1 MSRTGAGSA
10 PVLLLGAEETPAL
23 PILWSLSRRGIP
35 VTVGSHRRVCT
46 GLLSRFPAR
55 RLVYPDPSADPD
67 GFLDW
72 LGSTVRSGRFP
83 VTLGCGEQV
92 TFLLARHRSAIEAFT
107 SVPVVELPIFM
118 QCRDKSLTMKAASRC
133 GVPTPVTWF
142 PEEEGLEAVAAR
154 ATYPAVV
161 KPCVSDGARGISYVR
176 DPDWLPGVYLETRA
190 RYGACIVQ
198 EFIPHGGLQYKAE
211 LLIDRSGRIRLAGTY
226 AKLRYYPPS
235 GGSSTLNR
243 TVHRADLI
251 ERATRLLTHLRWYGM
266 GDCDFIVDPRDGV
279 PKLME
284 VNPRFTRTI
293 RVLVEAGIDYPYEL
307 YRLALGL
314 EPETDGAYREDVY
327 LRYLPADLVW
337 FLRSEERFRAR
348 PSFFRF
354 FAKNLHYE
362 EWSWRDPL
370 TGFGFWA
377 SLLAD
382 MLDPSARRSRLR

>member
-1 MSRTGAGSA
+1 
-10 PVLLLGAEETPAL
+10 
-23 PILWSLSRRGIP
+23 
-35 VTVGSHRRVCT
+35 
-46 GLLSRFPAR
+46 
-55 RLVYPDPSADPD
+55 
-67 GFLDW
+67 
-72 LGSTVRSGRFP
+72 
-83 VTLGCGEQV
+83 
-92 TFLLARHRSAIEAFT
+92 
-107 SVPVVELPIFM
+107 
-118 QCRDKSLTMKAASRC
+118 
-133 GVPTPVTWF
+133 
-142 PEEEGLEAVAAR
+142 
-154 ATYPAVV
+154 
-161 KPCVSDGARGISYVR
+161 
-176 DPDWLPGVYLETRA
+176 
-190 RYGACIVQ
+190 
-198 EFIPHGGLQYKAE
+198 
-211 LLIDRSGRIRLAGTY
+211 
-226 AKLRYYPPS
+226 
-235 GGSSTLNR
+235 
-243 TVHRADLI
+243 VHRADLI